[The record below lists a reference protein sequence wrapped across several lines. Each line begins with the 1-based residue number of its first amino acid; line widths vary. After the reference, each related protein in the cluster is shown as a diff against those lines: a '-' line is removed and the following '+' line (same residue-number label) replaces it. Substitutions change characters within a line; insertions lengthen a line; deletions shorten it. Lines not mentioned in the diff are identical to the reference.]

1 MTMKDRLLEVL
12 EKSRETE
19 LEFIANLTEEARN
32 FAGTWEKWSAKDNVV
47 HANYWADFRA
57 RRIDAFL
64 QGEDLE
70 PVSHYEQTNAE
81 VYERFA
87 STTWDEVEAFAKDAH
102 SKMIAVVQSMDDEA
116 LNGPSVETDEQKMWE
131 AIVGNAYTHKLSHYS
146 EFYQEGG
153 RVDEA
158 SRLWSD
164 WAETVSPL
172 DPGPEWQ
179 GGVHYNAACSLA
191 LAGDTEGALTELQK
205 GLELRPSLKTWSRRD
220 SDLESLHD
228 LPEYKELFAP
238 GYWWDALEAN
248 PQAEA
253 LADQFMRALSM
264 FRLSIN
270 TFPDKEWREGETLY
284 QRPAGLALHIVQTID
299 QYSALKPGD
308 SSDDPLTRINS
319 EDRDSVKL
327 PSQEELLG
335 YLAKVEERLANFIVK
350 SDFQAEE
357 KLFLW
362 TGFTVL
368 SRAMYN
374 LRHTQHHLA
383 DMAMELQRR
392 GFTPPD
398 WQ

>member
-1 MTMKDRLLEVL
+1 M
-12 EKSRETE
+12 
-19 LEFIANLTEEARN
+19 
-32 FAGTWEKWSAKDNVV
+32 
-47 HANYWADFRA
+47 
-57 RRIDAFL
+57 
-64 QGEDLE
+64 
-70 PVSHYEQTNAE
+70 
-81 VYERFA
+81 
-87 STTWDEVEAFAKDAH
+87 
-102 SKMIAVVQSMDDEA
+102 
-116 LNGPSVETDEQKMWE
+116 
-131 AIVGNAYTHKLSHYS
+131 
-146 EFYQEGG
+146 
-153 RVDEA
+153 
-158 SRLWSD
+158 
-164 WAETVSPL
+164 
-172 DPGPEWQ
+172 
-179 GGVHYNAACSLA
+179 
-191 LAGDTEGALTELQK
+191 
-205 GLELRPSLKTWSRRD
+205 RPSLKTWSRRD

-228 LPEYKELFAP
+228 LPEYKELFAH

-264 FRLSIN
+264 FRRAIN

-299 QYSALKPGD
+299 LYSALKPGD

-319 EDRDSVKL
+319 EDRDSAKL

-357 KLFLW
+357 KLFPW

-368 SRAMYN
+368 SRAQYN
-374 LRHTQHHLA
+374 LRHTQHHFA

-392 GFTPPD
+392 GFKPPD